1 MSGAADQ
8 MEIPAEL
15 REAMAAWNRLTD
27 AQRAHLLRDAGYH
40 TPADAMRALGH
51 QVPAREDVIA

>member
-1 MSGAADQ
+1 MSGAPDQ
-8 MEIPAEL
+8 MEIQAAL

-40 TPADAMRALGH
+40 TPADAMHALGH
-51 QVPAREDVIA
+51 QVPARKDLTA

>member
-1 MSGAADQ
+1 MNRDDTVLD
-8 MEIPAEL
+8 IPT

-51 QVPAREDVIA
+51 PVPPREDVIA